1 MGDGNMGSAED
12 EAGVS
17 PCAPIENLPPSA
29 VAPPRRWPGVCAS
42 SSAQGPHVP
51 PWTSNGK
58 LALRWP
64 FKDGGGRGGRRIS
77 PRSEGGTAD
86 LCF

>member
-29 VAPPRRWPGVCAS
+29 VAPPA
-42 SSAQGPHVP
+42 
-51 PWTSNGK
+51 
-58 LALRWP
+58 LA
-64 FKDGGGRGGRRIS
+64 
-77 PRSEGGTAD
+77 RS
-86 LCF
+86 LCFLQRAGPPRPSLDE